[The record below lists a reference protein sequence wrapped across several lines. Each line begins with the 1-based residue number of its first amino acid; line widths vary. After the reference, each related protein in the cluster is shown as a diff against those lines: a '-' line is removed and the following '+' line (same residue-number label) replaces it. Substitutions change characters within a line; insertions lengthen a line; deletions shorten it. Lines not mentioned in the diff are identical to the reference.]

1 MGIGEISTVV
11 LTLDPTEVTDAS
23 SKETI
28 AEWDSMGHL
37 SLITSLEERYKI
49 SLAISDA
56 MEMTNV
62 AKIKGIL
69 KQYGISA
76 L

>member
-1 MGIGEISTVV
+1 MTVEELV
-11 LTLDPTEVTDAS
+11 AKVFNLDTTVVTDAS

-56 MEMTNV
+56 MEMTTV
-62 AKIKGIL
+62 AKIKAIL

-76 L
+76 

>member
-1 MGIGEISTVV
+1 MRVEEVV
-11 LTLDPTEVTDAS
+11 AKVFNLDTTDVTDVS

-56 MEMTNV
+56 MEMTTV
-62 AKIKGIL
+62 AKIKAIL
-69 KQYGISA
+69 KQYGIPA
-76 L
+76 

>member
-1 MGIGEISTVV
+1 MRVQELVANV
-11 LTLDPTEVTDAS
+11 FNLDPTEVTDAS

-56 MEMTNV
+56 MEMTSV
-62 AKIKGIL
+62 AKIKSVL
-69 KQYGISA
+69 KNYGISS
-76 L
+76 

>member
-1 MGIGEISTVV
+1 MTVEELV
-11 LTLDPTEVTDAS
+11 AKVFNLDTTEVTDAS

-56 MEMTNV
+56 MEMTTV
-62 AKIKGIL
+62 AKMKAIL
-69 KQYGISA
+69 KQYGIA
-76 L
+76 A